1 MQNLLYFTSARLPNK
16 KAHSVQI
23 LKMCDTFS
31 NYYNTFLFCKKDY
44 TNDIKKKFNL
54 KNTFKIKNIN
64 IINFPIISIFSKLIC
79 VIKSKISQNDILY
92 TRDVHFAFLGIF
104 FFRKIF
110 LELHFPYLSKKT
122 ISYYMIFFLVKSKKI
137 KIVFISKQ
145 LLKIYQKKFTIKKN
159 YIIAHSAAEKFLVK
173 NKKKNKTI
181 SVGYCGHL
189 YKGRGIDLIIDLAKN
204 LKNFKF
210 NIMGGFEKDLL
221 YIKKNNSVPKNI
233 KFYKYKSYSKIKNF
247 LSNNDILI
255 APYDKNAVYAGQ
267 TETSKF
273 MSPLKIFEYMAS
285 KRPIVSSNH
294 LVLKEVLKNNINS
307 ILCNPSNLNEWLK
320 ALNRLKSSSLRK
332 KNFK

>member
-1 MQNLLYFTSARLPNK
+1 M
-16 KAHSVQI
+16 
-23 LKMCDTFS
+23 
-31 NYYNTFLFCKKDY
+31 
-44 TNDIKKKFNL
+44 
-54 KNTFKIKNIN
+54 
-64 IINFPIISIFSKLIC
+64 
-79 VIKSKISQNDILY
+79 
-92 TRDVHFAFLGIF
+92 
-104 FFRKIF
+104 
-110 LELHFPYLSKKT
+110 
-122 ISYYMIFFLVKSKKI
+122 
-137 KIVFISKQ
+137 
-145 LLKIYQKKFTIKKN
+145 
-159 YIIAHSAAEKFLVK
+159 
-173 NKKKNKTI
+173 
-181 SVGYCGHL
+181 

-332 KNFK
+332 KISNNAYIKFINLYTWDKRVKKILDK